1 MIRRDYFDERGIKR
15 RVIVPDE
22 TTPLS
27 EGIPVSVPVDTL
39 YSHMPTEFVVHLVN
53 ALFAR
58 NLIEPDDFFKAGA
71 AELTRGAILDAA
83 RFDALDILTLAKKHK
98 Q

>member
-1 MIRRDYFDERGIKR
+1 MIRRDYFDERGIQR
-15 RVIVPDE
+15 RVLVPDE

-27 EGIPVSVPVDTL
+27 EGIPISVPVDTL
-39 YSHMPTEFVVHLVN
+39 YDHMPTEFVVHLVN

-58 NLIEPDDFFKAGA
+58 NLIEPGDFFKAGA
-71 AELTRGAILDAA
+71 AELTRNAILEVC
-83 RFDALDILTLAKKHK
+83 RQDALSIISLAKKHS